1 MMSGE
6 MQPEQAVERATA
18 SADRF
23 RPTRCGGGIHMQN
36 RAVLVLLWVLLCW
49 RSSGHGSDV
58 YSTFF
63 PKLKEYLAANPA
75 ALKALTNSFSEVF
88 ASKTVRV
95 FYFYDNDE
103 DEAEARAFHTYPEAS
118 VVWIAVRENQESCD
132 QFITLFF
139 EVMNAKN
146 EDKFRKLFRDA
157 HAKSV
162 SKDEFARQILRA
174 EFDAVKRTR
183 DVLRTL
189 NLSEKDRAESY
200 YYNRFDQCP
209 NKFEDFL
216 AYAKRVSPGRDVLKE
231 YEAKYDAL
239 RQTP

>member
-1 MMSGE
+1 
-6 MQPEQAVERATA
+6 
-18 SADRF
+18 
-23 RPTRCGGGIHMQN
+23 
-36 RAVLVLLWVLLCW
+36 LCC
-49 RSSGHGSDV
+49 RSSAHGSDV
-58 YSTFF
+58 YSTFS
-63 PKLKEYLAANPA
+63 PKLKEYLTANPA
-75 ALKALTNSFSEVF
+75 ALSVLTNSISEVF

-95 FYFYDNDE
+95 FYFYAE

-139 EVMNAKN
+139 EVLNAKN
-146 EDKFRKLFRDA
+146 GDTFRKLFRDA

-162 SKDEFARQILRA
+162 SKAEFARQILRA

-216 AYAKRVSPGRDVLKE
+216 AYAKRVSPRRDVLKE
-231 YEAKYDAL
+231 YEARYDAL